1 MLSAGLHCL
10 AVTAALQLASHMK
23 PLPSDHLFRWQV
35 SLVSEAEETLGSSP
49 IDSPGVDA
57 LVQRHDVPL
66 QPDSRALAGLA
77 GDEVSVPQ
85 RMPTTESALVARVEQ
100 SPPEVVK
107 PAASQDASPAVQQLQ
122 AQPTEPVTSSEQ
134 SSVMPQQ
141 PTAFPHEAQEAMP
154 LENETAPVK
163 SPNHD
168 VETALVQHQEASL
181 DGHTTNPKETGMEVE
196 PAAPSSVVASA
207 QRMDPAGDGGIE
219 PRPTE
224 GIERREPRSDEGA
237 FSPSLTQ
244 PTTQSV
250 QSAPSKRPDYGWL
263 VDSISRRLAEL
274 KRYPPTARLNGWEGK
289 VVLRAVILAD
299 GQLAELTVQKSS
311 GYEELDAAAMKAVRM
326 ACPLPMQR
334 DLGRTKVALN
344 VPVVYALSR

>member
-107 PAASQDASPAVQQLQ
+107 PAASQDASPAAQQLQ

-134 SSVMPQQ
+134 SSVMSQQ
-141 PTAFPHEAQEAMP
+141 PTAFRHEAQEAMP

-168 VETALVQHQEASL
+168 VETAL
-181 DGHTTNPKETGMEVE
+181 E

-207 QRMDPAGDGGIE
+207 QRMDPASDGGIE

-244 PTTQSV
+244 PTTQSA
-250 QSAPSKRPDYGWL
+250 QSAPPKRPDYGWL
-263 VDSISRRLAEL
+263 VDSIIRRLAEL